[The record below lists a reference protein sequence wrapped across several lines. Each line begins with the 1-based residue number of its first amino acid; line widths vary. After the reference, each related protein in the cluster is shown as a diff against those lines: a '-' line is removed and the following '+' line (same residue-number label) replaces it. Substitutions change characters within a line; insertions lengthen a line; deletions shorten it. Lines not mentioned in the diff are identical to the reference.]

1 MQRIAQWE
9 LPAIQML
16 AGLPRRL
23 EPRDLG
29 GYTHANI
36 TGLEGRYLCLRPAFS
51 SSGVINAYIVAI
63 HWEVKE
69 SCLIFEEQG
78 RVDAGYTQRGRIYIP
93 DGKPYMSLVTTERG
107 AIRVIMVSRPEG
119 DRSARGLIM
128 TLSNPGGVQ
137 FPQ

>member
-1 MQRIAQWE
+1 
-9 LPAIQML
+9 ML

-63 HWEVKE
+63 ER
-69 SCLIFEEQG
+69 SRCCGGAGGG
-78 RVDAGYTQRGRIYIP
+78 R
-93 DGKPYMSLVTTERG
+93 
-107 AIRVIMVSRPEG
+107 MV
-119 DRSARGLIM
+119 
-128 TLSNPGGVQ
+128 
-137 FPQ
+137 